1 MHHFGEAFLTRAAP
15 ARPPA
20 VASAVP

>member
-15 ARPPA
+15 VRPPA
-20 VASAVP
+20 AASVVP